1 MSRNDNDSSP
11 DNNSPS
17 RWQVALSVIAAA
29 IGVQSRKNRERDFS
43 HGDPVTF
50 IIAGLIFTVLF
61 VVVLLGI
68 VYLVL
73 NY

>member
-1 MSRNDNDSSP
+1 MSRNDNDNSP
-11 DNNSPS
+11 DNKSPTRS
-17 RWQVALSVIAAA
+17 QVALSVIAAA

-50 IIAGLIFTVLF
+50 IIAGLIFTVVF